1 MKIGRLRNR
10 LFTREE
16 RRMPEKKQQQMEQ
29 RILPVRFRYPLSN
42 RYYLLTNSSGYPS
55 AEYRFPYQ
63 EISETGFIIREV
75 DR

>member
-1 MKIGRLRNR
+1 MKIGRLKSL
-10 LFTREE
+10 LFIREGK
-16 RRMPEKKQQQMEQ
+16 RMPEKEQQPEQ